1 MVRPYKVLAALFLS
15 HLSPAQVQLPGF
27 FTQDTL
33 TMPCPQDTS
42 ILIRGYQGW
51 EAYQTT
57 DDAWYGPRDTT
68 RCFDLWRL
76 SGTYPYPSILVDQIA
91 PGKPVFLRAR
101 YDEDHVLPLGTNNQ
115 YSFGFSAYAPFG
127 FDGSTCPGG
136 PCTGLFAAVRIPSE
150 DGLGTDLR
158 WYDAAYDE
166 QEFGPYPFTL
176 CVPTEK
182 FEQNELREFIV
193 SMKLAE
199 SQPGSYIQSFGS
211 EVQNMEEWGTLVRL
225 TEEELPAYRT
235 GPFSYEFWSFSW
247 LNYLVMHPGASYPSA
262 TNMGYLD
269 FTPEPNVPEPTPIT
283 VTLGEYSGF
292 NFQPHTQLRGALVQ
306 GSDTLRH
313 PLTVINQGA
322 DLCMGWEFIEV
333 LWPGAST
340 FEYRSGHVDMASRQA
355 CFQFQSGSTLSVAS
369 GSTFQYGWNG
379 RGMLLMSSEAKL
391 DIAPGGTLDM
401 HGMLIMKEPPGAT
414 EAQDLHVTLGPGA
427 RLNFAPGAKLHNA
440 FSIGARM
447 QLVVTLDGG
456 TLDISG
462 LSAQDR
468 AKVRVVELPA
478 DGTALARVIGNPV
491 DDRLVMELALRNSAT
506 VQVRVVD
513 SMGRLV
519 REQTQALDAGTT
531 RTTWNTTG
539 LRPGQYVL
547 EARSGEQRSVIR
559 FVKP

>member
-1 MVRPYKVLAALFLS
+1 MVRPYAALVAL
-15 HLSPAQVQLPGF
+15 LIPDLLCAQVELPSF
-27 FTQDTL
+27 APHDTV

-76 SGTYPYPSILVDQIA
+76 LGTYPYPSILVDQIA
-91 PGKPVFLRAR
+91 PERPVFLRAR
-101 YDEDHVLPLGTNNQ
+101 YNDDYILPLSSNNQ
-115 YSFGFSAYAPFG
+115 YGFGFSAYGPYG
-127 FDGSTCPGG
+127 FDTGSCPGG
-136 PCTGLFAAVRIPSE
+136 PCTGAFAAVRIPSE

-158 WYDAAYDE
+158 WYDAAYDD

-182 FEQNELREFIV
+182 FELNELREYIV

-199 SQPGSYIQSFGS
+199 SQPGQYIESFWS
-211 EVQNMEEWGTLVRL
+211 EVQDMEQWGTLVRL
-225 TEEELPAYRT
+225 TEDELPAYRT
-235 GPFSYEFWSFSW
+235 GPASYEFWSFSW
-247 LNYLVMHPGASYPSA
+247 LNFLVMHPGDSYPSA
-262 TNMGYLD
+262 TNIGYLD
-269 FTPEPNVPEPTPIT
+269 FSPEPNLPDPTPIT
-283 VTLGEYSGF
+283 VTLGDFTGF
-292 NFQPHTQLRGALVQ
+292 NFQPHTQLRGSLVE

-322 DLCMGWEFIEV
+322 DVCMGWEFIEV
-333 LWPGAST
+333 LWPDAST

-355 CFQFQSGSTLSVAS
+355 CFQFQSGSTLRIAS

-391 DIAPGGTLDM
+391 DIATGGTLDM

-414 EAQDLHVTLGPGA
+414 EAQDFHVTLVPGTRLRFAPGA
-427 RLNFAPGAKLHNA
+427 RLHND
-440 FSIGARM
+440 FSIGSRM

-456 TLDISG
+456 DLDISG
-462 LSAQDR
+462 LSPEDR

-478 DGTALARVIGNPV
+478 EGAPLARVLGNPV
-491 DDRLVMELALRNSAT
+491 QDELVMELALRAGAE

-513 SMGRLV
+513 AMGRLV
-519 REQTQALDAGTT
+519 WDQGQAHAAGITRSVLDVRAF
-531 RTTWNTTG
+531 
-539 LRPGQYVL
+539 RPGHYVL
-547 EARSGEQRSVIR
+547 EARSGDARTVVR
-559 FVKP
+559 FIKP